1 MPSDE
6 TADDGKKSCDSLILA
21 NEQSA
26 SPIMSGTAPE
36 YRTKGTCGFIMIARA
51 REPVIAVRTKYPSFS
66 RSQGESCGGG
76 GRLHRLLRT
85 GWSGG
90 RTDYWNVRFSV
101 HIAEAKKAR
110 AGIGSRRWRQQER
123 GTSFG
128 RCHVLLACATQC

>member
-1 MPSDE
+1 MLRNVRKELRFFRWPLLGLHLCGMPSDE

-66 RSQGESCGGG
+66 R
-76 GRLHRLLRT
+76 
-85 GWSGG
+85 
-90 RTDYWNVRFSV
+90 VSV
-101 HIAEAKKAR
+101 
-110 AGIGSRRWRQQER
+110 
-123 GTSFG
+123 
-128 RCHVLLACATQC
+128 